1 MIVNSSRPSSSIV
14 SSSSSSTAR
23 ASSTWNR
30 DTRRFGPQNALDG
43 TSDSSW
49 NSGPSASASEDD
61 ESSLFAQYYEIHFH
75 RSVRVHEIR
84 VQFQGG
90 FVGLDC
96 TVYKRR
102 RREDD
107 TDDDIGD
114 DEKWEEMEELYMDPM
129 DTTDVQS
136 FHPSDDMNSPSNP
149 MVTAIRIEFGKS
161 TDFYGR
167 IVLYNIEVWGM
178 EISEE

>member
-1 MIVNSSRPSSSIV
+1 M
-14 SSSSSSTAR
+14 
-23 ASSTWNR
+23 
-30 DTRRFGPQNALDG
+30 
-43 TSDSSW
+43 
-49 NSGPSASASEDD
+49 
-61 ESSLFAQYYEIHFH
+61 
-75 RSVRVHEIR
+75 
-84 VQFQGG
+84 QFQGG